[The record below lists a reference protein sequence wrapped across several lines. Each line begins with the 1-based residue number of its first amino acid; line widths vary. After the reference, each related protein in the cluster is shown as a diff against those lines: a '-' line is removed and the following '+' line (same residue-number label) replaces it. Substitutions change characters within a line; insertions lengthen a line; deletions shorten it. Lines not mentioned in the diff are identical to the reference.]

1 MRFNLNK
8 LTVILS
14 DNEIIE
20 TLWYIFD
27 IEKNNPYSFQKE
39 QVRHYMFDLLFPLLE
54 EYGYFLKKSQKAFM
68 FRNILEDKISKDKQS
83 QIVLCESE
91 IKDWMSKG
99 RHLPMIIRDF
109 SDAGDFCCGAESMKP
124 ELSQIMS
131 RQSAHIFLI
140 DYLLH
145 YLAMAGWVLGKK
157 AGKSKDYN
165 DILHA
170 CEQKKNQCIELIIS
184 GDKKGI

>member
-1 MRFNLNK
+1 MNK
-8 LTVILS
+8 LTDLLS

-27 IEKNNPYSFQKE
+27 MEKNNPHCFDKE

-54 EYGYFLKKSQKAFM
+54 NHGYCLKKSQKAFM
-68 FRNILEDKISKDKQS
+68 FRNILEDKINKDKKG
-83 QIVLCESE
+83 QIMLCESG
-91 IKDWMSKG
+91 IKEWMSKG
-99 RHLPMIIRDF
+99 EHLPCIIRDF
-109 SDAGDFCCGAESMKP
+109 SDAGDFCCGAERIKP

-131 RQSAHIFLI
+131 RKDAHIFLI

-145 YLAMAGWVLGKK
+145 YLAMTGWVLGKK

-165 DILHA
+165 DILRA
-170 CEQKKNQCIELIIS
+170 CEQKKSQYFELILS
-184 GDKKGI
+184 GYKKGI